1 MHTWQDDSVLPNP
14 SIVSD
19 DGGTLE
25 RKIFFIS
32 LPSSVKDG

>member
-1 MHTWQDDSVLPNP
+1 MHAWQDDSVLPNP

-25 RKIFFIS
+25 PWI
-32 LPSSVKDG
+32 PANA